1 MDRQDRLIPEI
12 DEGLCTG
19 CGDCVAACPVHAL
32 GLQGEHVT
40 FLHPEDCQYC
50 GDCEELCPAGAISR
64 PFEIVFSSDA

>member
-1 MDRQDRLIPEI
+1 MTGADWRTPTI
-12 DEGLCTG
+12 DEELCIG

-40 FLHPEDCQYC
+40 FVHPEDCQYC

-64 PFEIVFSSDA
+64 PFDIVFSGDA